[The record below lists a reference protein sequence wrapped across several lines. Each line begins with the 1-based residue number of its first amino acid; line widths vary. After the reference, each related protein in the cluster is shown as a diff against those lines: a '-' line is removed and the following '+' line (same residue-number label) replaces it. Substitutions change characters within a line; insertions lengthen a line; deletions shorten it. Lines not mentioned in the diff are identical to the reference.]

1 MILALTGVPLVI
13 VSIIAFILILGV
25 IIIIHEGGHFFFA
38 RRAGILCHEFSIGM
52 GPAVYKKKFGETTFC
67 IRAIPIGGYVSMA
80 GEEVTSDL
88 VKVGDQIGLNL
99 IDGKVSE
106 IVTVED
112 AEAYVRGEVLNVDLY
127 GKDGNPLYITIN
139 DGFQDQYY
147 EVMRDAFY
155 VLKKDTKLQITPY
168 DRSFESKTIL
178 QRFLTLFAGPL
189 MNFILAILLYLIVS
203 FATGVPN
210 YNSNVIG
217 KVSSVNSD
225 MIVETEETKTT
236 KLLPGDQIQAV
247 LVEKDWVP
255 VQNWNEINQELGK
268 LLENASTKVSIKV
281 IREEQEEI
289 VSLDCYTY
297 IVSLGISNMQ
307 EDTSKA
313 VPKELL
319 DENGKIKGVRLGAIG
334 LRYLND
340 SKKGEYPI
348 QSGDILTKIRVDQVS
363 GKTVIPGTIVD
374 ISSWDQL
381 IAIFKDAD
389 IVNVQFEYYSY
400 KKEGIVSIEDCATLQ
415 TYGNEVLDNQRI
427 NKIEVKLGISPVM
440 KFDFFQCIGNA
451 FVDFW
456 EDFTLI
462 FRTLKL
468 LIFPSSGG
476 VRQVGVDDLS
486 SFVGIFDLVKT
497 FVGSGF
503 LSLLGLMAMLS
514 VNIGV
519 MNLLPIPALDG
530 GRIVFLGYE
539 LVTRK
544 KPSKKVE
551 NIINNVFFILLMIL
565 FVYVTYND
573 ILRMTRKG

>member
-13 VSIIAFILILGV
+13 VSIIAFILILGI

-52 GPAVYKKKFGETTFC
+52 GPAIYKKKFGETTFC

-80 GEEVTSDL
+80 GEEVTSEL
-88 VKVGDQIGLNL
+88 VKIGEQIGLNI

-112 AEAYVRGEVLNVDLY
+112 AEAQVRGEVVELDLY
-127 GKDGNPLYITIN
+127 GKEGNPLFITIN
-139 DGFQDQYY
+139 DGFQNQYY
-147 EVMRDAFY
+147 EVLRDAFY
-155 VLKKDTKLQITPY
+155 VLKKDSKMQITPY
-168 DRSFESKTIL
+168 DRSFESKSIL
-178 QRFLTLFAGPL
+178 QRFLTLFAGPF
-189 MNFILAILLYLIVS
+189 MNFVLAIILYLIVS

-210 YNSNVIG
+210 YNSNVVGSVSTVNTSMLVEEDG
-217 KVSSVNSD
+217 KV
-225 MIVETEETKTT
+225 TT
-236 KLLPGDQIQAV
+236 KLLKGDKIKEVNGQP
-247 LVEKDWVP
+247 VP
-255 VQNWNEINQELGK
+255 TWNELSKELDK
-268 LLENASTKVSIKV
+268 LLEAASTKVELKIERNGK
-281 IREEQEEI
+281 EEFI
-289 VSLDCYTY
+289 SMDCYTY

-307 EDTSKA
+307 VK
-313 VPKELL
+313 
-319 DENGKIKGVRLGAIG
+319 DEAFPSGITHGVRLGAIG
-334 LRYLND
+334 IRYLD
-340 SKKGEYPI
+340 DGKKGEYPI
-348 QSGDILTKIRVDQVS
+348 QSGDILTKIRMNKINTDE
-363 GKTVIPGTIVD
+363 TIEED
-374 ISSWDQL
+374 ITSWDQL
-381 IAIFKDAD
+381 IRLFKDAD

-400 KKEGIVSIEDCATLQ
+400 KKKDMVSLDDCAMLQ
-415 TYGNEVLDNQRI
+415 TYGNDVLNNQRI
-427 NKIEVKLGISPVM
+427 EKIEVKLGISPVM
-440 KFDFFQCIGNA
+440 KFDFFKCIGNA

-456 EDFTLI
+456 NDFTLI
-462 FRTLKL
+462 FRTLGL
-468 LIFPSSGG
+468 LIFPGGSGI
-476 VRQVGVDDLS
+476 RQVGVDDLS

-503 LSLLGLMAMLS
+503 LSLLAFMAMLS

-551 NIINNVFFILLMIL
+551 NIINNIFFILLMIL

-573 ILRMTRKG
+573 IVRMIRKG

>member
-573 ILRMTRKG
+573 ILRMIRKG